1 VGVAGAAWR
10 SCVFVRWRRAGHWA
24 HCLPPARSA
33 PARPAQPRAG
43 PEGRYQAPPCER
55 AKQPFGKR
63 PKTRVRPGHLLQDA
77 QSTRGAT
84 TRHAARELRRC
95 CRPPAAAVR
104 PAHLTTGRR
113 LASASTGVPALRPGR
128 ARAATRG
135 TFLVLHAAATGAHS
149 GVAGWRRLLDSLL
162 RNARSASYCSGRAD
176 TGCLRATPPF
186 PISLRT

>member
-1 VGVAGAAWR
+1 MGVAGAAWR
-10 SCVFVRWRRAGHWA
+10 SCVFLRWRRAG

-43 PEGRYQAPPCER
+43 PEGRYQAPPRER
-55 AKQPFGKR
+55 AKQPLGKR
-63 PKTRVRPGHLLQDA
+63 PKMRVRPGHLLQDA
-77 QSTRGAT
+77 VDARSNHA
-84 TRHAARELRRC
+84 RHELRRC
-95 CRPPAAAVR
+95 CHPPAAVR

>member
-1 VGVAGAAWR
+1 MGVAGAARR
-10 SCVFVRWRRAGHWA
+10 SCVFLRWRRAG

-63 PKTRVRPGHLLQDA
+63 QKTRVRPGHLLQDA
-77 QSTRGAT
+77 VTVDARGAT
-84 TRHAARELRRC
+84 TRAAKELRRC
-95 CRPPAAAVR
+95 CHPPAAVR

-162 RNARSASYCSGRAD
+162 RNARSASY
-176 TGCLRATPPF
+176 
-186 PISLRT
+186 